1 MTKITIIGS
10 GFGGLS
16 AVREVRKRDKKC
28 EITLISPRADFIY
41 SPSLIWIP
49 TGLRTGKQ
57 ITVPLQKFFKRM
69 KVEHVAAEVS
79 GLKDCGRM
87 VETSA
92 GEIANDGLIIASGS
106 RFLKKLPGFE
116 HALTL
121 CEGVK
126 AAEQIKARLEAM
138 DGGSI
143 AFGFS
148 GNPNDPLAVRGGPMF
163 ELMFGVETML
173 RRHKKRQNFDLKFFS
188 PAPKPGIRLGE
199 KAYNGLLKKIGQKG
213 IEVASLGVKLER
225 FEADKVVTQEG
236 EFTADLILFMPGM
249 TGPGWLD
256 NSELPRSKGG
266 MIEADETTRVKGF
279 EKVYVVGDSG
289 NYANAPDWGPKQ
301 AHMADLQAA
310 AAAANLLGELKGK
323 ASKETFKWE
332 LICIVDTLD
341 TGIMVFRNEKR
352 KTLLPAT
359 KLMHWSKRAFEWNY
373 MRQYR

>member
-1 MTKITIIGS
+1 MTKLTIIGS

-16 AVREVRKRDKKC
+16 AVREVRQRDKKC
-28 EITLISPRADFIY
+28 EITLISPSADFIY

-49 TGLRTGKQ
+49 TGLRTGEQ
-57 ITVPLQKFFKRM
+57 ITVSLQNFYRRM
-69 KVEHVAAEVS
+69 KVEHVAADVT
-79 GLKDCGRM
+79 GLKDGGRI
-87 VETSA
+87 VETSI
-92 GEIANDGLIIASGS
+92 GEIGNDGLIIASGA
-106 RFLKKLPGFE
+106 RFIKKLPGFE

-121 CEGVK
+121 CEGIK

-148 GNPNDPLAVRGGPMF
+148 GNPNDPLAVRGGPVF
-163 ELMFGVETML
+163 ELMFGVETWL
-173 RRHKKRQNFDLKFFS
+173 RRCKKRQNFDLKFFS

-199 KAYNGLLKKIGQKG
+199 KAYNGLLKKMGQKG
-213 IEVASLGVKLER
+213 IEVASLGVKLKA

-236 EFTADLILFMPGM
+236 EFAADLILFMPGM
-249 TGPGWLD
+249 TGPAWLE

-266 MIEADETTRVKGF
+266 MIEADETTRVVGF
-279 EKVYVVGDSG
+279 EKTYVVGDSG
-289 NYANAPDWGPKQ
+289 NYAKAPDWGPKQ

-310 AAAANLLGELKGK
+310 AAAKNLLAELAGK
-323 ASKETFKWE
+323 TPKETFKWE

-341 TGIMVFRNEKR
+341 SGIMVFRNKKR

-359 KLMHWSKRAFEWNY
+359 RLMHWSKRTFEWNY